1 MSNTSTS
8 NNRQTFINGGRE
20 WVCLLDGFG
29 PIFTRNCSRNYLCAI
44 KIFLGL
50 TLEKIIFFQWY
61 NNSSEF
67 PTRVGNMRR
76 SFCPHFFVQ
85 GAASLVKS
93 LSKGAHH
100 SPLCRDKAVFTEKR
114 WTTSSGLLF
123 TRGWRGTSRGRRST
137 WPRWCSPT
145 GVTSS
150 PQGEKWLINSQLIFA
165 WSYSL

>member
-44 KIFLGL
+44 KIFLGI

-93 LSKGAHH
+93 LSKDCMA
-100 SPLCRDKAVFTEKR
+100 PDINDKVL
-114 WTTSSGLLF
+114 TTLLF
-123 TRGWRGTSRGRRST
+123 AETRLYSRRGDGLRPRVSSSLEAGEELHEAGGASGRDG
-137 WPRWCSPT
+137 PHLL
-145 GVTSS
+145 
-150 PQGEKWLINSQLIFA
+150 E
-165 WSYSL
+165 